1 MYWKAEMAIGTLSN
15 LKTTPKLNLF
25 VSLPI
30 LAAPYR
36 PHLFNRNEVFIF

>member
-30 LAAPYR
+30 LAAPHLLY
-36 PHLFNRNEVFIF
+36 LFNRSEVFIF